1 MEARMETPKSMF
13 EQEDE
18 DIPMPIM
25 EGQEDDDEDFVEVA
39 SNTNKTTAQD
49 EAEQFLMLSDFDR
62 TTKLFRAALTALGN
76 DKIGAIATLNTLLK
90 RSEVL
95 DKEQKEQIVPLLG
108 ELKAL
113 LATSQEELKNFNSQA
128 QKNLET
134 QIKEVIGNVDFSP
147 IQKKVAEANAQIL
160 ESTNALQTKAE
171 AIEALA
177 NKVKK
182 LSFFQSLKWLVAG
195 GVVGTVL
202 MYGFFEYREQVVTQ
216 KLQAEFDAKIQTLE
230 ARTSVFSKLK
240 SDDWNALILDNQGVK
255 QLQLVVRDSTG
266 QANSG
271 RGFATD
277 PNGKKYQVSYF
288 NIPIFK

>member
-1 MEARMETPKSMF
+1 MPSSQFEDEIDDGYEESDDTVPMPEIKQEPEYPDSPIATSPKSVNSLSLADA
-13 EQEDE
+13 QEL
-18 DIPMPIM
+18 I
-25 EGQEDDDEDFVEVA
+25 
-39 SNTNKTTAQD
+39 
-49 EAEQFLMLSDFDR
+49 
-62 TTKLFRAALTALGN
+62 AALSAIALKFGNN
-76 DKIGAIATLNTLLK
+76 DKGVIATLNTLLK

-147 IQKKVAEANAQIL
+147 IQSKVEAANVQIL
-160 ESTNALQTKAE
+160 ESTNALQTKAKE
-171 AIEALA
+171 IEALA
-177 NKVKK
+177 SRVKK
-182 LSFFQSLKWLVAG
+182 ISFFSTLKWLLAG

-230 ARTSVFSKLK
+230 ARTSVFNKLK
-240 SDDWNALILDNQGVK
+240 TDDWNALIVNNNGQK
-255 QLQLVVRDSTG
+255 NLQIVVRDTTS
-266 QANSG
+266 QANCG
-271 RGFATD
+271 RGFDTD
-277 PNGKKYQVSYF
+277 QNGKKYQVSFF

>member
-1 MEARMETPKSMF
+1 MPSSQFEDEIEDGYEESDDTVPMPEIKQEPEYPGSPIATSPKSVNSLSLADA
-13 EQEDE
+13 QEL
-18 DIPMPIM
+18 I
-25 EGQEDDDEDFVEVA
+25 
-39 SNTNKTTAQD
+39 
-49 EAEQFLMLSDFDR
+49 
-62 TTKLFRAALTALGN
+62 AALSAIALKFGNN
-76 DKIGAIATLNTLLK
+76 DKGVIATLNTLLK

-147 IQKKVAEANAQIL
+147 IQSKVEAANVQIL
-160 ESTNALQTKAE
+160 ESTNALQTKAKE
-171 AIEALA
+171 IEELA
-177 NKVKK
+177 NRVKK
-182 LSFFQSLKWLVAG
+182 LSFFQTLKWLIAG

-216 KLQAEFDAKIQTLE
+216 KLQAEFDAKIQKLE
-230 ARTSVFSKLK
+230 ARTSVFNQLK
-240 SDDWNALILDNQGVK
+240 NDDWNALIVDNQNVK
-255 QLQLVVRDSTG
+255 NLQIVVRDTTS
-266 QANSG
+266 QANCG

-277 PNGKKYQVSYF
+277 PNNKKYQVSYF